1 MWIDKEFRELFQQ
14 LMKIAGWLFSFH
26 GYDVLMCCRNGLE
39 ELGLISWRE
48 ETGCVHIHSLTEGIE
63 KAAVGKPSFPE
74 PIFSILECKTP
85 TEDVE
90 VRLAASKMS
99 DAFFILLLW
108 DVLSSSIGFQI
119 KAFQV
124 PCKIDIYQTFAE
136 VARVIDFLS
145 ALLDNSAL
153 WQIGISALSCRARW
167 SHNEFY
173 WTVSGGVLS
182 GRSGNVTFDIS
193 CYRRKT
199 RTMDKTL
206 FHFSAE

>member
-63 KAAVGKPSFPE
+63 KAAVGKPSFPD

-90 VRLAASKMS
+90 VRLAASMMS
-99 DAFFILLLW
+99 DAFYY
-108 DVLSSSIGFQI
+108 LSFVGCSFKQ
-119 KAFQV
+119 
-124 PCKIDIYQTFAE
+124 
-136 VARVIDFLS
+136 
-145 ALLDNSAL
+145 
-153 WQIGISALSCRARW
+153 
-167 SHNEFY
+167 
-173 WTVSGGVLS
+173 
-182 GRSGNVTFDIS
+182 
-193 CYRRKT
+193 YR
-199 RTMDKTL
+199 
-206 FHFSAE
+206 FSN